1 MSDKLQQ
8 TTIKAQAI
16 KDEIKDIEK
25 QRDEAKKKLDML
37 KLDLHMA
44 EAEIQTE
51 IKKEYGYSLKLKRE

>member
-37 KLDLHMA
+37 KLGLHMA